1 MHARIMKKRGRY
13 FGGVEVPTEVPTET
27 PVGVKAEGEVQ
38 FRD

>member
-1 MHARIMKKRGRY
+1 MKKRGRY